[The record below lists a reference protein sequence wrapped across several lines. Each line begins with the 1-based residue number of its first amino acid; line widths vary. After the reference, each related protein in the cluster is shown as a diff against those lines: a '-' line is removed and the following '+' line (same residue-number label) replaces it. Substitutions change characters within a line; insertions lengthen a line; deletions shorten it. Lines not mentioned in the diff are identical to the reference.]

1 MLKLVKQLFAL
12 LTSKQRK
19 SFYILQ
25 ILVVVTALM
34 EIVSI
39 ASIIPFMTLVGDMTL
54 LREETTIAKFYQYSG
69 ITSESQFVFL
79 LGVSVL
85 IVFVISSLISMFTL
99 WRLFMFANKTGTDI
113 ANRLYT
119 LSQAGL
125 VVSCQRK

>member
-1 MLKLVKQLFAL
+1 M

-79 LGVSVL
+79 LGL
-85 IVFVISSLISMFTL
+85 
-99 WRLFMFANKTGTDI
+99 A
-113 ANRLYT
+113 Y
-119 LSQAGL
+119 
-125 VVSCQRK
+125 

>member
-12 LTSKQRK
+12 LTSKQRN

-54 LREETTIAKFYQYSG
+54 LRE
-69 ITSESQFVFL
+69 
-79 LGVSVL
+79 
-85 IVFVISSLISMFTL
+85 
-99 WRLFMFANKTGTDI
+99 
-113 ANRLYT
+113 
-119 LSQAGL
+119 
-125 VVSCQRK
+125 